1 MAVSSPTDAE
11 AGHACLRGSAWC
23 LVRRVGVVADAFAFP
38 RQGHPLRHADLYRLG
53 ERAHLLNPGIDLNT
67 HIEDIVQVIE
77 HEDLSDV
84 VLVGHSYGGMVATG
98 VAARVAN
105 RIRRLIYVDALLPE
119 PGECALDLL
128 LGYRVRACWKPR
140 SRRDSGG

>member
-1 MAVSSPTDAE
+1 MPVF
-11 AGHACLRGSAWC
+11 
-23 LVRRVGVVADAFAFP
+23 VGVHGAWSGGWAWWRMHSLFLGKGIRFVMP
-38 RQGHPLRHADLYRLG
+38 TCTGLG

-105 RIRRLIYVDALLPE
+105 RIRRLITSMRCFRSPASVRSTS
-119 PGECALDLL
+119 CH
-128 LGYRVRACWKPR
+128 GYRVGACWKPR